1 MDILD
6 WARLALSG
14 LLFGALALLL
24 FAFWAGLRDSD
35 YDH

>member
-1 MDILD
+1 MEFID

-14 LLFGALALLL
+14 LLLGALALLL
-24 FAFWAGLRDSD
+24 VAFWVGLRDSD